1 MRRRHPKRTITR
13 EIRTRRPRHPG
24 RQTAELEA
32 LTWPD
37 SIRVRDR
44 MTRPVTSVH
53 SDALVSGA
61 VELMRSRRIRHL
73 PVVDRGGRL
82 MGIVTDRDLRQVV
95 FDPRIAQ
102 ALGDAPLTLAALTV
116 REVMTWGVIS
126 VRADSDLRA
135 AARLMR
141 ERKIGALPVV
151 DGGRVVGILTE
162 TDVLAALDRFLG
174 ARLTTVRPLAA
185 PPGDAEA
192 YDYGLPIPEA
202 ANASVNQGVVD

>member
-13 EIRTRRPRHPG
+13 EIRPRRPRHPG

-82 MGIVTDRDLRQVV
+82 MGIVTDRDLRQVM
-95 FDPRIAQ
+95 FDPAVQ
-102 ALGDAPLTLAALTV
+102 ARLARATDALRGLTV
-116 REVMTWGVIS
+116 RDVMTWGAVS
-126 VRADSDLRA
+126 VAPATSIRD
-135 AARLMR
+135 AARLMH
-141 ERKIGALPVV
+141 ESKIGALPVV
-151 DGGRVVGILTE
+151 EADRVVGILTE
-162 TDVLAALDRFLG
+162 RDVLGTFREILDEDVVARPYRWAL
-174 ARLTTVRPLAA
+174 
-185 PPGDAEA
+185 A
-192 YDYGLPIPEA
+192 YR
-202 ANASVNQGVVD
+202 